1 MATTAFQTI
10 YRPEYIAVFERSQSL
25 LRSTAVTEANIN
37 GTTAVFL
44 TAGSGGAT
52 AVTRGVNGLIPA
64 RNNSLTQNS
73 CTITEWHD
81 LPQATRFTTDLSQ
94 GDIRRI
100 MQETSVKV
108 LNRKIDGQIITELD
122 TATNDTGTS
131 ATASLALVAKSMAIL
146 GNADVDISDAD
157 NLFGLVTPAFMAYL
171 MQTKEFGSADYVE
184 VKPFVGPAKKMLR
197 WYGVNWIT
205 HSGLTGLGT
214 STEKCYLYHRNSLG
228 HAANTGELN
237 VAAGYND
244 EQDYYYAR
252 ASMFMG
258 AKLLQNSGV
267 VQMKHDGSAYVA
279 A

>member
-10 YRPEYIAVFERSQSL
+10 YRPEYIAVFERGQSL
-25 LRSTAVTEANIN
+25 LRATAVTEANIK
-37 GTTAVFL
+37 GTSAVFL
-44 TAGSGGAT
+44 TAGSGGAA
-52 AVTRGVNGLIPA
+52 AVTRGVNGYIPA
-64 RNNSLTQNS
+64 RNNSLTQ
-73 CTITEWHD
+73 TTATLTEWHD
-81 LPQATRFTTDLSQ
+81 LPQATRFTTDMSQ

-108 LNRKIDGQIITELD
+108 LNRKIDDQIIVALD
-122 TATNDTGTS
+122 TATNDTGTT
-131 ATASLALVAKSMAIL
+131 ATASLSMVAKSMAIL
-146 GNADVDISDAD
+146 GNNDVDISDTE
-157 NLFGLVTPAFMAYL
+157 NLFGVITPAFLAYL
-171 MQTKEFGSADYVE
+171 MQTKEFGSADYVD
-184 VKPFVGPAKKMLR
+184 VKPFSGPARKMLR
-197 WYGVNWIT
+197 WYGVNWLT

-214 STEKCYLYHRNSLG
+214 STELCYLFHRNSLG

-258 AKLLQNSGV
+258 AALLQNSGV

-279 A
+279 S

>member
-1 MATTAFQTI
+1 MAITAFQTI
-10 YRPEYIAVFERSQSL
+10 YRPEYIAVFERSASL
-25 LRSTAVTEANIN
+25 LRSTAVTEANIR

-44 TAGSGGAT
+44 TAGSGGSS
-52 AVTRGVNGLIPA
+52 AVTRGANGFIPA

-73 CTITEWHD
+73 CTLTEWHD
-81 LPQATRFTTDLSQ
+81 LPQATRFTTDMSQ

-108 LNRKIDGQIITELD
+108 LNRKIDDQIIVELD

-131 ATASLALVAKSMAIL
+131 STASLALVAKSMAIL
-146 GNADVDISDAD
+146 GNNDVDISDAD

-197 WYGVNWIT
+197 WYGINWIT

-244 EQDYYYAR
+244 EQDYYFAR

-279 A
+279 S

>member
-10 YRPEYIAVFERSQSL
+10 YRPEYIAVFERGQSL

-44 TAGSGGAT
+44 TAGSGGAA

-73 CTITEWHD
+73 CTLTEWHD

-108 LNRKIDGQIITELD
+108 LNRKIDNQIITELD

>member
-1 MATTAFQTI
+1 MAITAFQTI
-10 YRPEYIAVFERSQSL
+10 YRPEYIAVFERSASL
-25 LRSTAVTEANIN
+25 LRSTAVTEANIR

-44 TAGSGGAT
+44 T
-52 AVTRGVNGLIPA
+52 VTRGANGFIPA

-73 CTITEWHD
+73 CTLTEWHD
-81 LPQATRFTTDLSQ
+81 LPQATRFTTDMSQ

-108 LNRKIDGQIITELD
+108 LNRKIDDQIIVELD

-131 ATASLALVAKSMAIL
+131 STASLALVAKSMAIL
-146 GNADVDISDAD
+146 GNNDVDISDAD

-197 WYGVNWIT
+197 WYGINWIT

-244 EQDYYYAR
+244 EQDYYFAR

-279 A
+279 S